1 MLHRERL
8 QVDILYLH
16 NVAESSMDGPKDEA
30 FLRKLK
36 EAFAWLEKARDEGKI
51 AAYGMVIPR
60 PHLCGYPLECVLS
73 RVAISV
79 DTL

>member
-1 MLHRERL
+1 
-8 QVDILYLH
+8 VDILYLH

-51 AAYGMVIPR
+51 AAYGMVSPQSD
-60 PHLCGYPLECVLS
+60 LCGYPLGCILS
-73 RVAISV
+73 RVAMSV
-79 DTL
+79 DIL